1 MGTMSNPQ
9 SETEVPQWD
18 VADRMGKALRSS
30 GVKPAQMALYLG
42 VHRNTITN
50 YTSGRVT
57 PSRATL
63 IAWAD
68 ITRRPLDWIET
79 GDQSVN
85 SPPDG
90 RPLVDTFSPGN
101 NDRYPVA
108 A

>member
-1 MGTMSNPQ
+1 MSTQQ
-9 SETEVPQWD
+9 SEPEIPQWD

-50 YTSGRVT
+50 YIRGKSKPT
-57 PSRATL
+57 RATL

-90 RPLVDTFSPGN
+90 RPLRMVSAPD

>member
-1 MGTMSNPQ
+1 MSNPQ
-9 SETEVPQWD
+9 SEAEVPQWD
-18 VADRMGKALRSS
+18 VADRMGKALRAS
-30 GVKPAQMALYLG
+30 GVTPKQMANYLH

-50 YTSGRVT
+50 YTSGKSKPLR
-57 PSRATL
+57 STL

-68 ITRRPLDWIET
+68 ITRCSLDWLET
-79 GDQSVN
+79 GQGSVN

-90 RPLVDTFSPGN
+90 RPLRAVASPD

>member
-1 MGTMSNPQ
+1 MSTQP
-9 SETEVPQWD
+9 SEPEVPQWD
-18 VADRMGKALRSS
+18 VADRLGKALRSS
-30 GVKPAQMALYLG
+30 GVKPAQMALFLG

-50 YTSGRVT
+50 YTSGKVT

-68 ITRRPLDWIET
+68 ITRRPLHWIET

-90 RPLVDTFSPGN
+90 RPLPATSTPVD

>member
-1 MGTMSNPQ
+1 MSTPQ
-9 SETEVPQWD
+9 SEIEVPQWD
-18 VADRMGKALRSS
+18 VADRMAKALRAS
-30 GVKPAQMALYLG
+30 GVTAAQMALYLG

-50 YTSGRVT
+50 YIRGRSK
-57 PSRATL
+57 PPRATL

-68 ITRRPLDWIET
+68 ITRFPLDWLET

-90 RPLVDTFSPGN
+90 RPLRAVASPD
-101 NDRYPVA
+101 NDRYPEA